1 MTTLHEKDL
10 SQEWADLRAAEPKL
24 RIRDAA
30 TKLGTSEAALLAL
43 GCGAHVTRLQP
54 DWDELLE
61 ACKSLGYVMCL
72 TRNDHA
78 VHERNG
84 HFREIGFFAG
94 GAMGQVVGP
103 DIDLRLFPRQWTTA
117 FAVRADEA
125 TGANESIQIF
135 GADGAAM
142 HKVFLKEAS
151 DRDGFDAL
159 ITELRADDQ
168 SPAFDAE
175 PSPEAEVDRPD
186 GEIDVAGLREGWRGL
201 QDTHEFF
208 GLLKKFAVGRV
219 QALRLVGEEFAQP
232 VATDVT
238 GTILRA
244 ASQDALPIM
253 IFVGNRGCLQI
264 HTGTVSKVVPFGEWI
279 NVLDPEFNLHLRD
292 SGVASAW
299 RVRKPTRD
307 GIVTAVELYDADG
320 GNIALLF
327 GKRKPGEVEDV
338 RWRDLAE
345 GLA

>member
-1 MTTLHEKDL
+1 
-10 SQEWADLRAAEPKL
+10 
-24 RIRDAA
+24 
-30 TKLGTSEAALLAL
+30 
-43 GCGAHVTRLQP
+43 
-54 DWDELLE
+54 
-61 ACKSLGYVMCL
+61 
-72 TRNDHA
+72 
-78 VHERNG
+78 
-84 HFREIGFFAG
+84 
-94 GAMGQVVGP
+94 
-103 DIDLRLFPRQWTTA
+103 
-117 FAVRADEA
+117 
-125 TGANESIQIF
+125 
-135 GADGAAM
+135 
-142 HKVFLKEAS
+142 
-151 DRDGFDAL
+151 
-159 ITELRADDQ
+159 
-168 SPAFDAE
+168 
-175 PSPEAEVDRPD
+175 
-186 GEIDVAGLREGWRGL
+186 
-201 QDTHEFF
+201 
-208 GLLKKFAVGRV
+208 
-219 QALRLVGEEFAQP
+219 